1 MQRGCCPIGA
11 SQRFGNPVVSVSNI
25 KYISSLPV
33 PLLQEVQ
40 TVSISTVYLT
50 SFQHFKISKNQKNR
64 TSNLGFLG

>member
-1 MQRGCCPIGA
+1 MQRGQLSVSVIGA

-33 PLLQEVQ
+33 PTIGSPL
-40 TVSISTVYLT
+40 SISTVYLT
-50 SFQHFKISKNQKNR
+50 SFQHFKISKIKNR